1 MSLHI
6 RVNGIPAPQGS
17 KRHVGNG
24 RMIEQSQA
32 VGPWREAIR
41 AQTQVATALV
51 SGPWRA
57 MTGPVD
63 VSLIFR
69 FPRPKGHYG
78 TGRNAGKLKP
88 SAPQFPATR
97 RRGDIDKLVRAVLD
111 GITQGGAIADDG
123 LVVMLDAV
131 KLYPVDGQA
140 PGADIW
146 IREAR
151 LP

>member
-24 RMIEQSQA
+24 RMVEQSKA
-32 VGPWREAIR
+32 VGPWREAVR
-41 AQTQVATALV
+41 AQAQAAI
-51 SGPWRA
+51 GPRWRA
-57 MTGPVD
+57 LDGPVD
-63 VSLIFR
+63 VSLVFT
-69 FPRPKGHYG
+69 FPRPNAHYG

-88 SAPQFPATR
+88 SAPRFPATR